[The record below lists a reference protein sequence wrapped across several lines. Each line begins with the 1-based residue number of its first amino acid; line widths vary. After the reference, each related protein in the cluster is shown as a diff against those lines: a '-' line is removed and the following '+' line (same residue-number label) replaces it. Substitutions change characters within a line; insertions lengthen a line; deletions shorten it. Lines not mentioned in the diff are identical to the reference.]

1 MYKLVINGTCVQIT
15 VESDGLHILN
25 RVAKFMDSQEETL
38 WGLYDGTFD
47 GEKEITQE
55 LVNAY
60 TEPTK
65 PAKKRGRPVGSTSKA
80 KKAK

>member
-1 MYKLVINGTCVQIT
+1 VQIT
-15 VESDGLHILN
+15 VQTDGLHILN
-25 RVAKFMDSQEETL
+25 RVAKFVDDQECSV
-38 WGLYDGTFD
+38 WGLADGTFD